1 MTGVPARILIIAGS
15 DSSGGAGI
23 QADIKTAT
31 ALGAY
36 AMTAVTAITVQDT
49 TGVHGI
55 HPIPPEIVRDQILAC
70 LGDIGADAI
79 KAGMLGSAEMVE
91 AVADT
96 LSKHAK
102 AIPLVVDPVMA
113 STSGKEFLDDR
124 AIEALK
130 ARLLP
135 LATLVT
141 PNIPEFAKL
150 TDADLA
156 DDAPPI
162 RALSQARIRA
172 VLVKGGHD
180 EGEEAIDTLIG
191 SDGVVA
197 EFRSPRIDTRHTHG
211 SGCTLATAIACGLG
225 EGMSLRD
232 AVARAHSFVH
242 GAIRTAPGFGR
253 GRGPLNHMHQRRS

>member
-1 MTGVPARILIIAGS
+1 MTGKPARILIIAGS

-36 AMTAVTAITVQDT
+36 AMTAVTAVTVQDT
-49 TGVHGI
+49 TGVRAI
-55 HPIPPEIVRDQILAC
+55 HPIPAQIVCDQILAC

-79 KAGMLGSAEMVE
+79 KTGMLGSAEMVE
-91 AVADT
+91 IVAGT
-96 LSKHAK
+96 LAMHAK
-102 AIPLVVDPVMA
+102 GIPLVVDPVMA
-113 STSGKEFLDDR
+113 STSGTSFLDDR
-124 AIEALK
+124 GIEALK
-130 ARLLP
+130 ARFLP

-141 PNIPEFAKL
+141 PNIPEFARL

-162 RALSQARIRA
+162 HALERARIKA

-180 EGEEAIDTLIG
+180 EDVEVIDTLIG
-191 SDGVVA
+191 SDGTVA
-197 EFRSPRIDTRHTHG
+197 EFRSPRIDSRHTHG
-211 SGCTLATAIACGLG
+211 TGCTLATAIACGLG

-232 AVARAHSFVH
+232 AVARAHAFVH
-242 GAIRTAPGFGR
+242 EAIRSAPGFGS
-253 GRGPLNHMHQRRS
+253 GRGPLNHMHGVKR